1 MRKDDEPADADPTN
15 ARRPAGFGMNV
26 RAPPPRARRP
36 GPGGAVPGGVNL
48 VLGGHVIWSHL
59 PRNVVFGAERTKVRI
74 VTPHGLYQHTF
85 VPTRALSSPF
95 VCNGNVVLPHGV
107 ISVLVISV
115 VSICASRDSWRVT
128 GGARSL

>member
-36 GPGGAVPGGVNL
+36 GGGVPGGGVNL

-59 PRNVVFGAERTKVRI
+59 PRNVVFGPRNVVFGAERTKVRI
-74 VTPHGLYQHTF
+74 VTPHGLYQCTF

-95 VCNGNVVLPHGV
+95 VCSGNGV
-107 ISVLVISV
+107 ISVLVI
-115 VSICASRDSWRVT
+115 CCDSWRVT
-128 GGARSL
+128 GGARSLL